1 MGDPIVASVPNNR
14 LHGFMILSKA
24 RMLYNVFTQDRAIFN
39 TFQSRLSTFFKSL
52 ESFALGITTNIL
64 SLITFKKRNK
74 VQHVSIK
81 I

>member
-1 MGDPIVASVPNNR
+1 MGDPIVASFPNNR
-14 LHGFMILSKA
+14 LHGFMILSKE
-24 RMLYNVFTQDRAIFN
+24 RMLYNVCTQDRAIFN

-74 VQHVSIK
+74 VQHASIK